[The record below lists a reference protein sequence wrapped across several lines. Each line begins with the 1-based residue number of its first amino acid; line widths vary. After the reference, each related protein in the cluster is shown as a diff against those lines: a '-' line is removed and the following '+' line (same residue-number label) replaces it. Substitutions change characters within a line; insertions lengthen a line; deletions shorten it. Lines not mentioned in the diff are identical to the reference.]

1 MVYRRGKKK
10 KITKR
15 ETSLSKDGK
24 QCGRKK
30 TFQARDLLQRV
41 GSRVKDIEKRLKAT
55 MVTFNYKR
63 SD

>member
-10 KITKR
+10 KITKQR

-30 TFQARDLLQRV
+30 LFGRGILQRV
-41 GSRVKDIEKRLKAT
+41 GSRVKVIEKRLKGT
-55 MVTFNYKR
+55 VDIFNYKM

>member
-30 TFQARDLLQRV
+30 TFRARDPPTCWESGKSHR
-41 GSRVKDIEKRLKAT
+41 KKAKGHSG
-55 MVTFNYKR
+55 YIQL
-63 SD
+63 

>member
-1 MVYRRGKKK
+1 MVYRRGEKK

-30 TFQARDLLQRV
+30 NFSGE
-41 GSRVKDIEKRLKAT
+41 GSSPTCWESGKRHRKKAKGH
-55 MVTFNYKR
+55 NGYI
-63 SD
+63 